1 MRGNIIRTMYMAP
14 KCWEEKKKKSLYAEV
29 LSAVSSELMLLS
41 HYIVTYTMYIA
52 DGKLEIP
59 VRNRE

>member
-14 KCWEEKKKKSLYAEV
+14 KCWEEKKKSLYAEV